1 MFFIICLFFNF
12 YFTFQTWHLIFT
24 TLRFKFGGILAPIGV
39 KFEPILCEICQG
51 IQWCNWIVDW
61 NLKSLLKLLIS
72 TLIFV
77 FGSKLTP
84 NGVKFEPNLCEI
96 FLGVN

>member
-1 MFFIICLFFNF
+1 
-12 YFTFQTWHLIFT
+12 
-24 TLRFKFGGILAPIGV
+24 
-39 KFEPILCEICQG
+39 
-51 IQWCNWIVDW
+51 
-61 NLKSLLKLLIS
+61 LLKLLIS
-72 TLIFV
+72 TLILV